1 MLKNMLKWRTTMRI
15 KELCQGQSVVDHPT
29 SIFIYGHDREKA
41 MQSTII
47 RKQTQNC
54 NSSST
59 ASKLLNP
66 LEIIKVCPALAITIT
81 SPPTKRTS
89 GGKEVAAVTSATRI
103 RFALGGTIY
112 NAWVPGKEVGIYILI
127 EKKIH
132 SKLITLLVKSSAL
145 REEVPGLRLSS
156 GRWI

>member
-1 MLKNMLKWRTTMRI
+1 MPFT
-15 KELCQGQSVVDHPT
+15 
-29 SIFIYGHDREKA
+29 
-41 MQSTII
+41 
-47 RKQTQNC
+47 
-54 NSSST
+54 
-59 ASKLLNP
+59 
-66 LEIIKVCPALAITIT
+66 
-81 SPPTKRTS
+81 RTS